1 MNIVFKKI
9 IIDNFLSFG
18 HASLDLDN
26 LSYTLVSGINERAED
41 NASSNGSGKS
51 SIWEAII
58 WCLTGDTIRGAKS
71 VSNSF
76 IDDGPCTDIYF
87 SIDNIDY
94 RILRAKDN
102 SVYKTTLKFWVND
115 EDKSGKG
122 ILDTK
127 KIIQEYLPDLTASL
141 LGAVIIL
148 GQGLPQRFT
157 NNTPAQRKEIL
168 EKLSR
173 SDFMIEDLKNRVSKR
188 RETLNA
194 QIKELN
200 DKLVWDT
207 SSLTSLSKAI
217 DEAESRLSSMNESEL
232 VGRIRDIEKE
242 LSDIS
247 DKINEAE
254 IERSHIQEQYDNC
267 LYSYTSLTSKN
278 SEMLRQCSDTYTN
291 IILSKNNELN
301 LLSVTLKSKTSELER
316 IERTP
321 DSCPTCGRKYDNF
334 VKPDTSAL
342 IQEIS
347 DIKKK
352 IEELHTSLDSVK
364 KEKEEAER
372 SIYQEVGSL
381 IPSTQ
386 DELTKLKSNLSDI
399 SRRLDSLNNEKNLK
413 QIEYEKAK
421 FSLQSFNDTVQEIQ
435 SSIKKMKMESETINS
450 SILYNKMEIENKN
463 KQLGVQNKF
472 ETILKRD
479 FRGYLLSSV
488 IDFID
493 KRAKQYSQDIFGTDK
508 MKFELDSNQ
517 IELSYD
523 GKFYENL
530 SGGEKQKVDL
540 ITQFSIRDMLCTFMN
555 FSCNCLVLDEIFD
568 NLDSIGCEKVID
580 VISNKLSDISSI
592 FIITHHTDISIP
604 YDNEIVV
611 VKNRQGVS
619 TIQ

>member
-26 LSYTLVSGINERAED
+26 LSYTLVSGVNERTED

-87 SIDNIDY
+87 SIDNVDY

-232 VGRIRDIEKE
+232 VSRIRDIERE

-254 IERSHIQEQYDNC
+254 TERSHIQEQYDSC

-278 SEMLRQCSDTYTN
+278 SEMLRQCSDTYTS

-372 SIYQEVGSL
+372 TIYQEVGSL

-435 SSIKKMKMESETINS
+435 SSIKKMKTESETINS

>member
-26 LSYTLVSGINERAED
+26 LSYTLVSGVNERTED

-87 SIDNIDY
+87 SIDGIDY

-247 DKINEAE
+247 DKIKEAE
-254 IERSHIQEQYDNC
+254 TERSHIQEQYDSC

-352 IEELHTSLDSVK
+352 IEELHTSLESVK

-372 SIYQEVGSL
+372 NIYQEVGSL

>member
-26 LSYTLVSGINERAED
+26 LSYTLVSGVNERTED

-87 SIDNIDY
+87 SIDNVDY

-102 SVYKTTLKFWVND
+102 SVYKTALKFWVND

-173 SDFMIEDLKNRVSKR
+173 SDFMIEDLKKRVSKR
-188 RETLNA
+188 REALNA

-217 DEAESRLSSMNESEL
+217 DEAKNRLSSMNESEL
-232 VGRIRDIEKE
+232 VDRIRDTEKE

-247 DKINEAE
+247 DKINNAE
-254 IERSHIQEQYDNC
+254 SERSHIQEQYDNC
-267 LYSYTSLTSKN
+267 LYSYTNLTSKN
-278 SEMLRQCSDTYTN
+278 SEMLRQCSDTYN
-291 IILSKNNELN
+291 NLILSKNNELN

-352 IEELHTSLDSVK
+352 IEELHTSLDIIK

-372 SIYQEVGSL
+372 NIYQEVGSL

-435 SSIKKMKMESETINS
+435 SSIKKLKTESETINS

>member
-173 SDFMIEDLKNRVSKR
+173 SDFIIEDLKNSVSKR

-321 DSCPTCGRKYDNF
+321 DSCPTCGRKSDNF

>member
-87 SIDNIDY
+87 SIDGVDY

-232 VGRIRDIEKE
+232 VARIRDIEKE

-254 IERSHIQEQYDNC
+254 TERSHIQEQYDNC

-278 SEMLRQCSDTYTN
+278 SEMLRQCSDTYTS

-352 IEELHTSLDSVK
+352 IEELHTSLESVK

>member
-26 LSYTLVSGINERAED
+26 LSYTLVSGVNERAED

-71 VSNSF
+71 VANSF

-87 SIDNIDY
+87 SIDGVDY

-232 VGRIRDIEKE
+232 VARIRDIEKE

-254 IERSHIQEQYDNC
+254 TERSHIQEQYDNC

-278 SEMLRQCSDTYTN
+278 SEMLRQCSDTYTS

>member
-26 LSYTLVSGINERAED
+26 LSYTLVSGVNERAED

-87 SIDNIDY
+87 SIDNVDY

-102 SVYKTTLKFWVND
+102 SVYKTALKFWVND

-173 SDFMIEDLKNRVSKR
+173 SDFMIEDLKKRVSKR
-188 RETLNA
+188 REELNA

-200 DKLVWDT
+200 DKLVWDN
-207 SSLTSLSKAI
+207 SSLTSLSKSI
-217 DEAESRLSSMNESEL
+217 EEAQNRLSAMNESEI
-232 VGRIRDIEKE
+232 VDRIRDTEKE

-247 DKINEAE
+247 DKINNAE
-254 IERSHIQEQYDNC
+254 IERSYIQEQYDKC
-267 LYSYTSLTSKN
+267 LDNYTSLTSKN
-278 SEMLRQCSDTYTN
+278 SEMLRQCSDKYNN

-301 LLSVTLKSKTSELER
+301 LLEVNLKSKNSELER

-342 IQEIS
+342 VQEIS

-352 IEELHTSLDSVK
+352 IEELHTLLDSIK

-372 SIYQEVGSL
+372 KIYQEVGSL

-386 DELTKLKSNLSDI
+386 SELTTLKSNLSDI
-399 SRRLDSLNNEKNLK
+399 SRKIDSLNNEKNLK

-421 FSLQSFNDTVQEIQ
+421 FSLQSFTDTIQEIQ
-435 SSIKKMKMESETINS
+435 SSIKKMKNESETLNS

-493 KRAKQYSQDIFGTDK
+493 KRAKQYSLDIFGTDK
-508 MKFELDSNQ
+508 MKFELDNNQ

-568 NLDSIGCEKVID
+568 NLDSIGCQKVID

-604 YDNEIVV
+604 YDNEIIV